1 MNFIETMCKKFTSY
15 ITVSAIIL
23 NYKTENLT
31 LFRETMIIQYIKQFG
46 QNVAFLKVKSKWNV
60 QKPLLFRGLGEWE
73 INQAL
78 KLQFQWVAATKR
90 CQFYN
95 RLTVDLRWR
104 CLWGTA
110 AGRHNPE
117 RCLLALAASNKD
129 VGVEQND
136 CRERMGH
143 WQK

>member
-60 QKPLLFRGLGEWE
+60 QKPLLFRGLGE
-73 INQAL
+73 
-78 KLQFQWVAATKR
+78 
-90 CQFYN
+90 
-95 RLTVDLRWR
+95 
-104 CLWGTA
+104 
-110 AGRHNPE
+110 
-117 RCLLALAASNKD
+117 
-129 VGVEQND
+129 
-136 CRERMGH
+136 
-143 WQK
+143 